1 MDKDTYDRPEPR
13 EQTANRGWAFI
24 LGALAVIV
32 VLVAMATGVGR

>member
-1 MDKDTYDRPEPR
+1 MDKDTYDRPEPT
-13 EQTANRGWAFI
+13 EETTNRGWVFL